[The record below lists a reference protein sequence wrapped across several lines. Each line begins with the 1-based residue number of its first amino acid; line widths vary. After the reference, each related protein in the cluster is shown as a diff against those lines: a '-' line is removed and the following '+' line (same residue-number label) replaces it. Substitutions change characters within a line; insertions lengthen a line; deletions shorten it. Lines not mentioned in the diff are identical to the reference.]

1 MGDEVLEYE
10 EVIDYQSEGK
20 TPLNPKLIVK
30 VLIKQNLIQEFM
42 GKLSRI
48 ARGISIFSIS

>member
-20 TPLNPKLIVK
+20 TLLNPKLIVK

-48 ARGISIFSIS
+48 AT